1 MKNKNIG
8 FVSLVVLMLT
18 LGAVAQDT
26 GTANDQNSNAPVLKT
41 RPHGAQNPTPQQ
53 EAVASAGQPSYGAS
67 PNAIPDGTRFI
78 IMLKNTL
85 DTKSMEEGKHFTA
98 ELREELL
105 TPSGLYIPKGRTIKG
120 HVATFEHGYTG
131 ARMQLALDEISTRKG
146 WVPLIGTITGVPG
159 DPSIKS
165 TGEEGELYRKG
176 PDMKRVITNAAIGA
190 GVGAASG
197 AAAGGSKGAAIGAMA
212 GAGLGSGSSLLFHGK
227 EMKLEEGTN
236 LEVRLDRDLV
246 VPVR

>member
-1 MKNKNIG
+1 MKVKWATC
-8 FVSLVVLMLT
+8 VCAVVLVLA
-18 LGAVAQDT
+18 LGAVAQDN
-26 GTANDQNSNAPVLKT
+26 GSSNDQNDPVLKT
-41 RPHGAQNPTPQQ
+41 RPNDSKNTPSPQGTQ
-53 EAVASAGQPSYGAS
+53 GTLASSGQAYGAP

-78 IMLKNTL
+78 MKLRDTL
-85 DTKSMEEGKHFTA
+85 DTKTMEQGKHFTA

-105 TPSGLYIPKGRTIKG
+105 TPSGLLIPKGRTIKG
-120 HVATFEHGYTG
+120 HVATFEHGFTG
-131 ARMQLALDEISTRKG
+131 ARMQLALDEIHTRKG
-146 WVPLIGTITGVPG
+146 WVPLIGTVTGVPG

-176 PDMKRVITNAAIGA
+176 PDMKRVVTNAAIGA

-197 AAAGGSKGAAIGAMA
+197 AAAGGGKGAAVGALA
-212 GAGLGSGSSLLFHGK
+212 GAGLGSGSSLLFHGR

-246 VPVR
+246 VPTR

>member
-1 MKNKNIG
+1 MNAKWAG
-8 FVSLVVLMLT
+8 SVASVVLAVA
-18 LGAVAQDT
+18 LGAVAQDN
-26 GTANDQNSNAPVLKT
+26 GGSNEQNNNAPVLKT
-41 RPHGAQNPTPQQ
+41 RPRTAQNSAAP
-53 EAVASAGQPSYGAS
+53 ESAVATPAQPSATPS
-67 PNAIPDGTRFI
+67 NAIPDGTRFI

-212 GAGLGSGSSLLFHGK
+212 GAGLGSGSSLLFHGR